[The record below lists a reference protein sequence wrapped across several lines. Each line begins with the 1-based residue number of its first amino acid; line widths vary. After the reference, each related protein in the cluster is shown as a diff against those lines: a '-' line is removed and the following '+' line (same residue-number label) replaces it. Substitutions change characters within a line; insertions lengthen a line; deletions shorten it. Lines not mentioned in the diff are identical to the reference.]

1 MSSGARDAVLV
12 RSERTAENDRH
23 TVRGAC
29 PLDCP
34 DTCSWDVTVEGGHAV
49 RLTGT
54 RDHPF
59 TRGSLCAKVDKY
71 LDVMYSPD
79 RLMFPLRRAGRKG
92 EGRFERLTWDEAL
105 SEIAARLNETI
116 RDYGGAAI
124 WPYLGCGNMGFL
136 QGIAGAGQRLW
147 NTLGASVHLP
157 TICSIAGSVGTK
169 YTLGSRHGL
178 DPEAFAHAKLILLW
192 GTNPL
197 TTGHH
202 FWEFASRARRNGA
215 YIVAIDP
222 IRTKTAERCDE
233 HVPIRP
239 GTDAALAL
247 ALLHVVVQMGAED
260 RTFIA
265 EHTKGWDEFRARIL
279 EFPPERVAGITGL
292 PVDRIASLGRRLA
305 ATRPTAIRTTMG
317 IQRHAGG
324 GMAVRT
330 IMAMPGVTGDWRYLG
345 GGAVYSTGD
354 HFGGN
359 RAAFSRSDLRPAG
372 TRSLAMTRLGDV
384 LLRAADPPVKALIV
398 CAANPAASNPAQHK
412 VRNALSR
419 DDLLTVV
426 IDHFQTDTADYADF
440 VLPTTM
446 QPEHADI
453 HNAYGHL
460 YLMWNEPAV
469 QPPGECLSSSEI
481 FRRLA
486 RHMGLTDPCLF
497 DSDDDLARA
506 LLDSEDP
513 SVQGITL
520 ERLKERG
527 WVRLNYPSP
536 APGYAHGFATPSG
549 KIEFLSERAAADGYD
564 SLPTFTAPVE
574 VPDRRRAETYPLVLI
589 TSASH
594 YFLNSMF
601 GNVATLG
608 KKAGPPRVWL
618 HPSDAADRRLDEGA
632 RARVFNDR
640 GEFQAFVTIT
650 DAVQPGVALSPKGY
664 WPKLTLSGTN
674 ANATVDERD
683 SDMGHGAVYHDTRVD
698 VQAVTGP

>member
-1 MSSGARDAVLV
+1 MSSRALDARLAP
-12 RSERTAENDRH
+12 SNERRV
-23 TVRGAC
+23 VRGAC

-34 DTCSWDVTVEGGHAV
+34 DTCSWDVTVEGNRAV
-49 RLTGT
+49 GLRGT

-79 RLMFPLRRAGRKG
+79 RLMYPLHRVGRKG
-92 EGRFERLTWDEAL
+92 EGRFERCSWDEAL
-105 SEIAARLNETI
+105 SEIAARLNHTI
-116 RDYGGAAI
+116 RDFGGAAI

-136 QGIAGAGQRLW
+136 QGIAGTGQRLW
-147 NTLGASVHLP
+147 NTIGASVHLP
-157 TICSIAGSVGTK
+157 TICSIAGSVGTT

-178 DPEAFAHAKLILLW
+178 DPEAFAYAKLILLW

-222 IRTKTAERCDE
+222 IRTRTAERCDE

-260 RTFIA
+260 RSFIA
-265 EHTKGWDEFRARIL
+265 AHTKGWDEFRARIL
-279 EFPPERVAGITGL
+279 EFSPERVAPITGL
-292 PVDRIASLGRRLA
+292 SVERIVSLGRRLA
-305 ATRPTAIRTTMG
+305 TTRPTAIRTTMG

-330 IMAMPGVTGDWRYLG
+330 IMAIPGVTGDWGHLG
-345 GGAVYSTGD
+345 GGAIYSTGD
-354 HFGGN
+354 HFGAN
-359 RAAFSRSDLRPAG
+359 RVAFTRSDLRPED
-372 TRSLAMTRLGDV
+372 TRSLAMTRLGYV
-384 LLRAADPPVKALIV
+384 LLGATDPPVKALIV
-398 CAANPAASNPAQHK
+398 CGANPAASNPAQQK
-412 VRNALSR
+412 VRSALSR
-419 DDLLTVV
+419 EDLLTVV

-460 YLMWNEPAV
+460 YLMWNEPAL
-469 QPPGECLSSSEI
+469 QPPAECLPASEI

-486 RHMGLTDPCLF
+486 RSMGLTDPSLF

-520 ERLKERG
+520 ERLKEHG
-527 WVRLNYPSP
+527 WVRLNYESP
-536 APGYAHGFATPSG
+536 AAGYTRGFATPSG

-564 SLPTFTAPVE
+564 ALPTYTQSVE
-574 VPDRRRAETYPLVLI
+574 IADVRRAAKYPLVLI
-589 TSASH
+589 TPASH
-594 YFLNSMF
+594 FFLNSMF

-618 HPSDAADRRLDEGA
+618 HPSDAAKRHLEEGA
-632 RARVFNDR
+632 SARVFNER
-640 GEFQAFVTIT
+640 GEFQATVTIT
-650 DAVQPGVALSPKGY
+650 DAVQPGIAASPKGY
-664 WPKLTLSGTN
+664 WPKLTRSGTN

-683 SDMGHGAVYHDTRVD
+683 ADMGQGAVYHDTRVD
-698 VQAVTGP
+698 VQAATTS

>member
-1 MSSGARDAVLV
+1 MEG
-12 RSERTAENDRH
+12 ERRI
-23 TVRGAC
+23 VRGAC

-34 DTCSWDVTVEGGHAV
+34 DTCSWEVTVEDGRAV
-49 RLTGT
+49 RLRGT

-71 LDVMYSPD
+71 VDVMYSPD
-79 RLMFPLRRAGRKG
+79 RLLYPLRRAGRKG
-92 EGRFERLTWDEAL
+92 GGRFERVTWDEAL
-105 SEIAARLNETI
+105 SEIAERLNHTI
-116 RDYGGAAI
+116 RTHGGAAI

-147 NTLGASVHLP
+147 NLVGASAHLA

-202 FWEFASRARRNGA
+202 FWEFAAHARRSGA

-222 IRTKTAERCDE
+222 IRTRTAQRCDE

-247 ALLHVVVQMGAED
+247 GLLHVVVQMGAED
-260 RTFIA
+260 RSFIA
-265 EHTKGWDEFRARIL
+265 EHTKGWDQFHTRIL
-279 EFPPERVAGITGL
+279 EFPPERVASITGL
-292 PVDRIASLGRRLA
+292 PTDQIASLGRRLA
-305 ATRPTAIRTTMG
+305 TTRPTAIRTTMG
-317 IQRHAGG
+317 VQRHAGG

-330 IMAMPGVTGDWRYLG
+330 IMAIPGVTGDWRYLG

-354 HFGGN
+354 HFGAN
-359 RAAFSRSDLRPAG
+359 QVAFTRSDLRPAG

-384 LLRAADPPVKALIV
+384 LLRSTDPPVKALII
-398 CAANPAASNPAQHK
+398 CGANPAASNPAQHK
-412 VRNALSR
+412 VRCGLSR
-419 DDLLTVV
+419 EDLLTVV

-460 YLMWNEPAV
+460 YLSWNEPAV
-469 QPPGECLSSSEI
+469 PPPGECLPSTEI

-486 RHMGLTDPCLF
+486 RHMGLTDSCLF

-506 LLDSEDP
+506 LLDSNDP

-520 ERLKERG
+520 ERLKESG
-527 WVRLNYPSP
+527 WVRLNYASPSP
-536 APGYAHGFATPSG
+536 GYPRGFATPSG
-549 KIEFLSERAAADGYD
+549 KIEFFSERAAAEGYD
-564 SLPTFTAPVE
+564 PLPTFTAPLE
-574 VPDRRRAETYPLVLI
+574 VTDERRAATYPLVLI

-601 GNVATLG
+601 GNVPTLE

-618 HPSDAADRRLDEGA
+618 HPSDAARRQLEEGV

-640 GEFQAFVTIT
+640 GGFHAIVTIT
-650 DAVQPGVALSPKGY
+650 DAVQPGVAVSPKGY
-664 WPKLTLSGTN
+664 WPKLTVSGTN

-683 SDMGHGAVYHDTRVD
+683 SDMGQGAVYHDTRVD
-698 VQAVTGP
+698 VQAVAAP